1 MTRGFSFGFI
11 FFNPGICHA
20 VINGSS
26 RSLQEMCQAPGC
38 VTCPW
43 ALFLYAEKAALVS
56 PSEVSKA
63 GL

>member
-1 MTRGFSFGFI
+1 MTRGFSFGSI
-11 FFNPGICHA
+11 FFNPGACHA

-26 RSLQEMCQAPGC
+26 WSLSEMCQALGC
-38 VTCPW
+38 VTCPR
-43 ALFLYAEKAALVS
+43 ALYLYAEKATLVF